1 LLLRGRRLDI
11 APGKVGSRRKLS
23 LLPTDLSFKAY
34 AAALK
39 SKQLLIL
46 KRGLFEAHA
55 KPNIYISLAALI
67 DFSRQTLCV

>member
-1 LLLRGRRLDI
+1 
-11 APGKVGSRRKLS
+11 
-23 LLPTDLSFKAY
+23 LPTDLSFKAY